1 MSHNRKQ
8 PSKGKKLQQIR
19 GEIARIEL
27 FLFKMNK
34 ILEYRPWTVQ
44 EQQLAADA
52 MSRHKR
58 LTAQLHGISQPSPR
72 TLRRK
77 QQSRSQTKGYPRT
90 AGSVM
95 TIRNR

>member
-27 FLFKMNK
+27 FLFKMNN
-34 ILEYRPWTVQ
+34 ILKYRPWTVQ

-52 MSRHKR
+52 MARHRR
-58 LTAQLHGISQPSPR
+58 LTAQLHGMSPPSPR
-72 TLRRK
+72 ASRRK
-77 QQSRSQTKGYPRT
+77 QPRSQTKGYPRT